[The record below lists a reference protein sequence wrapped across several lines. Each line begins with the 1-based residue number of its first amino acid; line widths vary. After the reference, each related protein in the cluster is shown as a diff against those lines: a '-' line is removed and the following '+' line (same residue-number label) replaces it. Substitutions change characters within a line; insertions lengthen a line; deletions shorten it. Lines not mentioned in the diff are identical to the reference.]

1 LPGTSEGVA
10 PTSRE
15 PRTGPFSFTLG
26 WLGVAVVV
34 LAVVGVV
41 VGLIR
46 DDVAGTLGPVVGIG
60 LMVTAVALVA
70 ALALRDHGPR

>member
-1 LPGTSEGVA
+1 MA
-10 PTSRE
+10 PTSSD
-15 PRTGPFSFTLG
+15 PRSGPVSFTLG

-60 LMVTAVALVA
+60 LMVTAIALVA
-70 ALALRDHGPR
+70 ALALRDHR